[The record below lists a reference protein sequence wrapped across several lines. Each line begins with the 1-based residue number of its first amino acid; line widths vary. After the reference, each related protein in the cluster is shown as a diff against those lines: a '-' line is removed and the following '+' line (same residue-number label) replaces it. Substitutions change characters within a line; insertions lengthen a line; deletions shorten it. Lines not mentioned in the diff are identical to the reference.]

1 MSTIEDAKG
10 LWELDGSWVT
20 HRNALFKLLATRGGL
35 DTYGHGTPMVG
46 PYLPYEELADR
57 E

>member
-20 HRNALFKLLATRGGL
+20 NRNALFKLLAIRGGL